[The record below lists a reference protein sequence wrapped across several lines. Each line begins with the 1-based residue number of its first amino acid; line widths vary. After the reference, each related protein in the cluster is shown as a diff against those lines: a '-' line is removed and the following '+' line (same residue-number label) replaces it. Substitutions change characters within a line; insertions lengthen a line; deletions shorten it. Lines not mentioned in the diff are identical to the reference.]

1 MPHIPFGHGR
11 RLPAWAMQL
20 ALAVVAGVLALGG
33 AALLADHQWMG
44 GTVLLGLA
52 VLAAVT
58 AALLRRPPAGRRP

>member
-20 ALAVVAGVLALGG
+20 ALAVVACALALGG

-44 GTVLLGLA
+44 GTVLFGLA
-52 VLAAVT
+52 VLAALT
-58 AALLRRPPAGRRP
+58 AAVLRRPSTGRRS